1 MNKERK
7 KILFLE
13 PFSGIAGD
21 MFLGSLL
28 DLGLEEAW
36 LREVLTEII
45 PEKTRV
51 KVWRDKRGEVSGTR
65 FAVETREEPKHRGL
79 KDVLLLLDGSR
90 LEAEIIERSKEMFEQ
105 LAEVEGKIHGLPKE
119 EVHFHEIGAID
130 SIADIV
136 GAAAA
141 VSRINPDRIYSNPVN
156 VGSGTVSTA
165 HGDLPVPAPA
175 TSQLLKIGGV
185 PTFSTA
191 DGTELTTPTGALILA
206 TFVDDFTRPEMI
218 SESIGYGLGS
228 RKLEGRSNFLRATLA
243 SSIETTTSPDDKETE
258 ILLETNIDD
267 MNPEIFPEAEAK
279 LMEAG
284 ASEVFKT
291 PIQMKK
297 NRPGVKLTVICPAGL
312 RKKMSSILFRE
323 TSTLGVRVHE
333 MEREKLER
341 KTKTVETEF
350 GRVQV
355 KLGYEEGELVNIAPE
370 FESCRNLAE
379 KTGEP
384 LKKIYRR
391 ALATAEDSREIKR
404 SSH

>member
-28 DLGLEEAW
+28 DLGLEESW

-79 KDVLLLLDGSR
+79 EDVLLLLDGSR

-105 LAEVEGKIHGLPKE
+105 LAEVEGEIHGLPKE

-175 TSQLLKIGGV
+175 TSQLLKTGGV
-185 PTFSTA
+185 PTFSPA

-206 TFVDDFTRPEMI
+206 TFVDDFTRPDMI
-218 SESIGYGLGS
+218 PESIGYGLGT

-333 MEREKLER
+333 IEREKLER

-379 KTGEP
+379 KTGKP

-391 ALATAEDSREIKR
+391 ALATAEGSQEIKT
-404 SSH
+404 